1 MKKETSLNILEVK
14 IKGKKFNIDLTTE
27 LSISETR
34 LNQAIVENPS
44 VFVFL
49 SQLKNEAIAKR
60 DELERQKDIIFS
72 KVYIATI
79 ESNPRA
85 TKELANHKANVST
98 KYQVANKEFLAEKER
113 ADKLISI
120 CRAFEMKAQ
129 LLQTLSSNLRKE

>member
-1 MKKETSLNILEVK
+1 MKKETSMNILEVK
-14 IKGKKFNIDLTTE
+14 IQGKKFNIDLTKE

-79 ESNPRA
+79 ESNPKA
-85 TKELANHKANVST
+85 TKELANHKANAST
-98 KYQVANKEFLAEKER
+98 KYQVANKEFLGEKER